1 MDEWM
6 KGSLMNES
14 GWRPR
19 FYYSHYHIQAAA
31 LFSRLS
37 ARFEQEYKGND
48 AVPYEVI
55 AEHRA
60 YVTGCIL
67 SAGSFL
73 EAGINEIFADAA
85 DDKREHI
92 HQMGEEAILLI
103 AHLRRLGV
111 AKTASYPILQ
121 KYQIALVLAKKQQ
134 FDKGTAHYQ
143 NVDLLITLRNA
154 LVHFDPET
162 TSQPGT
168 SAGNIE
174 KRLQGKFT
182 LNPLTGSKT
191 PFFPERCMSAGCAK
205 WAVESSVKFADDFC
219 ARLGLTPI
227 FDGVR
232 ASLIAE

>member
-1 MDEWM
+1 MGGD
-6 KGSLMNES
+6 SLMMES

-19 FYYSHYHIQAAA
+19 FYFSHYHIQAAA

-37 ARFEQEYKGND
+37 ARLEQEYEGTD
-48 AVPYEVI
+48 TFSSEAI

-60 YVTGCIL
+60 YVTGSIL
-67 SAGSFL
+67 SAVSFL
-73 EAGINEIFADAA
+73 EAGINEIFADAS

-92 HQMGEEAILLI
+92 HQMGEEAILLM
-103 AHLRRLGV
+103 ASLRGLGV

-134 FDKGTAHYQ
+134 FDKGTAAYK
-143 NVDLLITLRNA
+143 NVELLISLRNA

-162 TSQPGT
+162 TSQVGT

-174 KRLQGKFT
+174 KRLQGKFP
-182 LNPLTGSKT
+182 LNPLTGRKT

-205 WAVESSVKFADDFC
+205 WAVESSIKFADEFC
-219 ARLGLTPI
+219 SRLDLTPI

-232 ASLIAE
+232 PSLIAN